1 MKSGLRVIDGD
12 AHMQEPMDIWERY
25 TDSAF
30 KDRIPAVIGHR
41 GKCLFDYGPSE
52 PFPDGH
58 TYELGDV
65 VFGDMEERYGEAFRS
80 WWSLPTRLQHMDQE
94 GVDIQVAF
102 PTNGS
107 VATLP
112 SIKDY
117 RLQAALVRAY
127 NDWAT
132 DFCRDSGGRVQ
143 YIAQVPLKDL
153 DQAIGEIRRVGPR
166 PEATAVMMMGFADD
180 SAGKLWSDH
189 EYDVLWRALA
199 EQGFAAAF
207 HWGGSQQ
214 NLFSDYHGEMYAV
227 GHAISFPVDC
237 MLAIGD
243 LIFGETLERFPAMRC
258 GFYEAN
264 AGWVPFWLA
273 RMDDHAVGRQGR
285 FTQGRTLRLKSS
297 EYFQRQCY
305 VACDVDEGTL
315 SYTIEYLNG
324 DSILFNTDYPH
335 PDAPFPGAVD
345 QFLSSPLSEEHK
357 SKILWDNSVALYG
370 ERVLSG
376 K

>member
-1 MKSGLRVIDGD
+1 M
-12 AHMQEPMDIWERY
+12 
-25 TDSAF
+25 
-30 KDRIPAVIGHR
+30 
-41 GKCLFDYGPSE
+41 
-52 PFPDGH
+52 
-58 TYELGDV
+58 
-65 VFGDMEERYGEAFRS
+65 
-80 WWSLPTRLQHMDQE
+80 
-94 GVDIQVAF
+94 
-102 PTNGS
+102 
-107 VATLP
+107 TL
-112 SIKDY
+112 
-117 RLQAALVRAY
+117 
-127 NDWAT
+127 
-132 DFCRDSGGRVQ
+132 
-143 YIAQVPLKDL
+143 
-153 DQAIGEIRRVGPR
+153 
-166 PEATAVMMMGFADD
+166 
-180 SAGKLWSDH
+180 SDH

-207 HWGGSQQ
+207 HGGGSQQ

-285 FTQGRTLRLKSS
+285 FTQGRTLRLKPS

-315 SYTIEYLNG
+315 SYTIEYMNG

-370 ERVLSG
+370 ERVLAG